1 MSLLEIQK
9 ELERLPISINKYRPS
24 SGDGRSQAFG
34 IVNRRCLPPDYS
46 RQCWLRPYLYHLLL
60 EYGRNHVPFAF
71 TSVTVNQN
79 YKADP
84 HRDRGNIGESYLV
97 AFGDY
102 INGELE
108 IHEGPLKGLHDVR
121 QPIIAD
127 FTKILHSVKEFQGTR
142 YSLVYYTCK
151 KSEGLPEASVELQE
165 DKWVFLRGGIVCKNL
180 PHPLAGRKKTNQMPQ
195 ISEEPE

>member
-1 MSLLEIQK
+1 MSLQDIEL

-84 HRDRGNIGESYLV
+84 HKDKGNVGQSYLV
-97 AFGDY
+97 GFGDY
-102 INGELE
+102 TGGDLE

-121 QPIIAD
+121 TPIIAD
-127 FTKILHSVKEFQGTR
+127 FTKILHSVKDFQGTR

-151 KSEGLPEASVELQE
+151 KSEGLPGASVEFQ
-165 DKWVFLRGGIVCKNL
+165 DSKWVFLRGGVVCKSL
-180 PHPLAGRKKTNQMPQ
+180 PHPLAGRKRVNQTQQ
-195 ISEEPE
+195 ISQEPE